1 MPEGTEP
8 DPTDRGTQRPNVA
21 PLQEKGTEFIP
32 FECPDF
38 EFEITLPA
46 DTSPE
51 DPITLFTLYY
61 TLEIVQEIVKH
72 TNSVRREAQDPDKPN
87 ARASKWYP
95 TCEKEIYIFLAIR
108 IYMTLFPM
116 DEIADYWSSNK
127 LFPQYSIIQYMS
139 RNRFQELHMRY
150 RVASAEHKE
159 LWDRVSI
166 MS

>member
-21 PLQEKGTEFIP
+21 LLQEKGTEFIL

-51 DPITLFTLYY
+51 DPITLFILYY

-72 TNSVRREAQDPDKPN
+72 TNSVRREAQDPDKLN
-87 ARASKWYP
+87 ARVSKWYP

-108 IYMTLFPM
+108 IYMTLFLM

-127 LFPQYSIIQYMS
+127 LFPQYSIIQYML
-139 RNRFQELHMRY
+139 RNRF
-150 RVASAEHKE
+150 
-159 LWDRVSI
+159 
-166 MS
+166 